1 MKNRFHVFCHK
12 FTELAEV
19 NMLVFFLL
27 ALLMVPSAWADNVD
41 ITYNGQTVTPP
52 CSDDRTLTVASGVT
66 SFVITHPNIPAGYA
80 HSCSGMLY
88 VNAPSGNSLS
98 LSGEAKLRSGNS
110 LYIYDGSGTSVSLYA
125 KTGSGSYSV
134 PTLYTSNTQATIL
147 FSHDGHIDNTNYVA
161 LNVTVLPSHFVSVS
175 VPWKQESPWNYYV
188 IWDRTGSWWYPE
200 YRLDKV
206 EFYVGQTVPTGKAP
220 YLTMTLWGLNVKDA
234 NGNLLTTTQVNDSLL
249 FTMPASD
256 VTVVPTFSNCSD
268 SYRGCGYNL
277 VNESRTVNIGAN
289 SSINVYDDGGID
301 YPYANNFNGYLTVK
315 APAGHRVKVS
325 GTVAT
330 EANGFD
336 YLELYEGVKG
346 ASSSPICKVYS
357 ADSNVAVAVPA
368 NCKSVDSVLT
378 LRFKTDHSA
387 FANGLNLVV
396 SAEPKIYNVTLNNN
410 QLSKGTV
417 SSDKVEAETRST
429 VTLTAYPESGYIL
442 KSVSV
447 VNTATNAT
455 VATSGGWETD
465 NKITFTMPAGNVE
478 VTPNFVTNTYNIN
491 KIKIDGGDIELE
503 STSAIVG
510 SVVTLTAKSDDGYML
525 KDVVVKDAS
534 GNSVKINKNE
544 FTSVKFTMPI
554 GDVTVIPSWTK
565 DLTVEGGLYLNM
577 PKTGAPLFTIPKG
590 VKSFK
595 VYDDGG
601 KDGNYSNNAE
611 GKLLLIAPDGN
622 VLVLTGNVN
631 TYNSSDKLLVYNN
644 LATDANLLGTLSG
657 SSYCAYSSEAR
668 RMTLKFVSDGSG
680 NASGLDLTVKVVKYE
695 LVQGDDGGK
704 HYVNMFYQHKME
716 YNIPETLKSFK
727 VYDEGGKDGD
737 YIGNNRDTL
746 VLKAPAGYVLQ
757 LSGSVM
763 TQYSYDSLRIYS
775 GVDVNADSLLGSYK
789 SYANATGEARTVN
802 KVLSMGN
809 SMTLLFHS
817 NGYDSY
823 AGLDLT
829 VKVVE
834 VEAVLENDGE
844 SDYVNMFYQHKVTF
858 EIPDTLKS
866 FKVYDEGGKSENY
879 NGNNRDT
886 LVLKAP
892 AGYLLQL
899 SGSVMTQYSYDS
911 LRIYSGVDVNADSL
925 LGSYKSYANA
935 TGEART
941 VNKVLSMGNSMTLL
955 FHSNGYDSYAGLDLT
970 VKVVEVEAV
979 LENDGES
986 DYVNMF
992 YQHKVTFEI
1001 PDTLKSFKVYDEG
1014 GKSENYN
1021 DNNSD
1026 TLVLKAPA
1034 GYLLQLSGSVAT
1046 DAYGNDSL
1054 RVYNG
1059 AGVNADSLLGT
1070 YKRSSDIS
1078 KVLSLSN
1085 SMTLVFNSNG
1095 YTNDAG
1101 LDLTVKVVKV
1111 EAVLENDGEFDYVN
1125 MFYQHKVTFEIPDTL
1140 KSFKVYDEGGKD
1152 ENYNDNNSDTLV
1164 LKAPAGYLLQLSGS
1178 VATDAYGNDSLR
1190 VYNGAGVNADSLL
1203 GTYKRSS
1210 DISKVLSLSNSM
1222 TLVFNSNGYTNDA
1235 GLDLIVKVVKV
1246 EVVLENDG
1254 ESDYVNMF
1262 YQRKVTFEIPDTLK
1276 SFKVYDEGGKDGNY
1290 SGNNRDSL
1298 VLKAPAGYVLQ
1309 LSGSVTTEGSRY
1321 DSLRVYN
1328 GAGVNADSLLGTYKS
1343 SISGKVLSRG
1353 ESMTLLFHS
1362 DGSYNAA
1369 GLDLTVKVIPIVNQ
1383 ITYTNKNSGG
1393 SVTTDSPRTGKIDS
1407 IVNYSYSYSSGYI
1420 VKEIKA
1426 VSADGDGV
1434 TVNGGWY
1441 NDKKAFFKMPP
1452 AAVTLTSTYTNNLSA
1467 EGGLYINMLRY
1478 RKVTATIPEGVKS
1491 FKVYDNGGKDGD
1503 YSNYSSDT
1511 LVLMAPAGYV
1521 LQLSGSVTTQYVS
1534 DYLGVYNGAEVNTDK
1549 LLETYW
1555 GLITISNVLSM
1566 GNSMTFVFNSDGS
1579 NNFAG
1584 LDLTVTLVPK
1594 EYTLAV
1600 TNVAGGSLADV
1611 PETAS
1616 TGDLVTLTA
1625 VPTNSNYMLVKFVVK
1640 DAAGNE
1646 VPVIRNTLTEG
1657 KFKMPASNVT
1667 ITPVFADTRSTDIT
1681 AADGFH
1687 LDMTRNNTVEINLPT
1702 AVKSFKLYDHG
1713 GKTGDYIE
1721 NSNDTLVFTAPAGYH
1736 FKVTGSIYTEI
1747 NHDKLYVYNG
1757 SSTTEK
1763 VLFNH
1768 SSVEHGVRY
1777 DVGSIETSSNSK
1789 TVRFHSDGSRNYAGL
1804 DLTVTVVLSSYTVAI
1819 EQTSGGTLSSDKESA
1834 IMGEKVTLTATPDEG
1849 YMLNGFVIKD
1859 ASGNDVPFRGG
1870 DFIDKQGSF
1879 TMPASNVTVTPV
1891 FTQDYTDIFVTV
1903 PATGTKTFEIPEGVE
1918 SFKVYDDG
1926 GPDLAYSLAADGSL
1940 VLIAPEGSKIKFA
1953 GTGEAHAYR
1962 KGMIPSAYDGTSS
1975 DATQLTWTKTI
1986 FQNGFISTSNAFMV
2000 NIKTLDVPFTQDD
2013 YDYQRFLGINATVTV
2028 ISPSVQIVDVD
2039 GGSVTADDVYPSEG
2053 DVVTLTATPDEGYM
2067 LNGFVIKDASG
2078 NDVPF
2083 RGGDFIDKQGSFT
2096 MPAGNVTVTPV
2107 FTNKPIDL
2115 FVTIPATGTKTV
2127 NLLDG
2132 MNAFYVYD
2140 DGGSTGLLGHS
2151 YNANG
2156 SLVLIAPENATM
2168 NATVMWMGGENSAA
2182 WVETFD
2188 GTSSDAPSF
2197 GKADPGYRHRY
2208 TSTGN
2213 AMTFSMT
2220 TSANVTGPV
2229 NIIINVI
2236 AKRNINVVSVD
2247 GGTAASDKTTADRN
2261 ETVTVTA
2268 TPDDGLLFKGVKVT
2282 DKFGSVLGVRGY
2294 QTGVN
2299 EIWTNNNVANFP
2311 KEVSFRMPNSDI
2323 NVEPMFGEELE
2334 ASDSLFL
2341 KMPETG
2347 SETVTIPSRVAS
2359 FNVYDDGGRG
2369 GTFSSNADG
2378 NLVLT
2383 APEGFRFQVSGSV
2396 SAWAKDIAHL
2406 CVYEGGTVSD
2416 DKALVC
2422 GTGSVFAA
2430 AATDQDYDSYVG
2442 EIGTTV
2448 SEGNTIT
2455 LRFWTTSS
2463 WETGDG
2469 IELVVTVLKPHY
2481 GAVTIVRND
2490 DGTSKAVLDGDYNG
2504 SEVIKIASPIAVDEI
2519 DFQRAFSA
2527 RTPSTAILPFTLP
2540 EGSTTNAEFYQLT
2553 EVKQVN
2559 RSWKA
2564 RFDYIGDGV
2573 LPQANTPY
2581 ALILPAGQTKLEFNL
2596 NNKQAM
2602 VQTSNI
2608 DTVKVS
2614 NDDWLFVGVYSYKVW
2629 EPGDEELGLAYAFS
2643 GKDNSN
2649 EGKFGKIKIA
2659 DNATKLSDYP
2669 YANPLR
2675 AYLRKKDAG
2684 VVLKARGRAV
2694 ASLVASFGLE
2704 NLPETIDAEFV
2715 RETANGEKT
2724 TFVGRMNTRTG
2735 EFKMLRDYDLKGRR
2749 VNGTNKARGA
2759 YYGKK
2764 VIKK

>member
-1 MKNRFHVFCHK
+1 M
-12 FTELAEV
+12 
-19 NMLVFFLL
+19 
-27 ALLMVPSAWADNVD
+27 
-41 ITYNGQTVTPP
+41 TYEIPE
-52 CSDDRTLTVASGVT
+52 TL
-66 SFVITHPNIPAGYA
+66 
-80 HSCSGMLY
+80 
-88 VNAPSGNSLS
+88 
-98 LSGEAKLRSGNS
+98 
-110 LYIYDGSGTSVSLYA
+110 
-125 KTGSGSYSV
+125 
-134 PTLYTSNTQATIL
+134 
-147 FSHDGHIDNTNYVA
+147 
-161 LNVTVLPSHFVSVS
+161 
-175 VPWKQESPWNYYV
+175 
-188 IWDRTGSWWYPE
+188 
-200 YRLDKV
+200 
-206 EFYVGQTVPTGKAP
+206 
-220 YLTMTLWGLNVKDA
+220 
-234 NGNLLTTTQVNDSLL
+234 
-249 FTMPASD
+249 
-256 VTVVPTFSNCSD
+256 
-268 SYRGCGYNL
+268 
-277 VNESRTVNIGAN
+277 
-289 SSINVYDDGGID
+289 
-301 YPYANNFNGYLTVK
+301 
-315 APAGHRVKVS
+315 
-325 GTVAT
+325 
-330 EANGFD
+330 
-336 YLELYEGVKG
+336 
-346 ASSSPICKVYS
+346 
-357 ADSNVAVAVPA
+357 
-368 NCKSVDSVLT
+368 
-378 LRFKTDHSA
+378 
-387 FANGLNLVV
+387 
-396 SAEPKIYNVTLNNN
+396 
-410 QLSKGTV
+410 
-417 SSDKVEAETRST
+417 
-429 VTLTAYPESGYIL
+429 
-442 KSVSV
+442 
-447 VNTATNAT
+447 
-455 VATSGGWETD
+455 
-465 NKITFTMPAGNVE
+465 
-478 VTPNFVTNTYNIN
+478 
-491 KIKIDGGDIELE
+491 
-503 STSAIVG
+503 
-510 SVVTLTAKSDDGYML
+510 
-525 KDVVVKDAS
+525 
-534 GNSVKINKNE
+534 
-544 FTSVKFTMPI
+544 
-554 GDVTVIPSWTK
+554 
-565 DLTVEGGLYLNM
+565 
-577 PKTGAPLFTIPKG
+577 
-590 VKSFK
+590 KSFK
-595 VYDDGG
+595 VYDEGG
-601 KDGNYSNNAE
+601 KDGAYSGNNR
-611 GKLLLIAPDGN
+611 DT
-622 VLVLTGNVN
+622 LVLKAPAG
-631 TYNSSDKLLVYNN
+631 YALQ
-644 LATDANLLGTLSG
+644 LSG
-657 SSYCAYSSEAR
+657 SVTTDRWADSLRVYSGTVGNADTVLLGKYKSS
-668 RMTLKFVSDGSG
+668 SDGSTISISGKVLSRG
-680 NASGLDLTVKVVKYE
+680 NSMTLVFKSDNYYDNYAGLDLTVTLVKLE
-695 LVQGDDGGK
+695 LEQGNDGGN
-704 HYVNMFYQHKME
+704 HYVNMFFQHNMTYE
-716 YNIPETLKSFK
+716 IPETLKSFK

-737 YIGNNRDTL
+737 YSGNNRDTL

-757 LSGSVM
+757 LSGSVT
-763 TQYSYDSLRIYS
+763 TQYSSDSLHVYS
-775 GVDVNADSLLGSYK
+775 GTVGNADTVLLGKYRS
-789 SYANATGEARTVN
+789 STGGEAESISG
-802 KVLSMGN
+802 KVLSRG
-809 SMTLLFHS
+809 
-817 NGYDSY
+817 
-823 AGLDLT
+823 
-829 VKVVE
+829 
-834 VEAVLENDGE
+834 
-844 SDYVNMFYQHKVTF
+844 
-858 EIPDTLKS
+858 
-866 FKVYDEGGKSENY
+866 
-879 NGNNRDT
+879 
-886 LVLKAP
+886 
-892 AGYLLQL
+892 
-899 SGSVMTQYSYDS
+899 
-911 LRIYSGVDVNADSL
+911 
-925 LGSYKSYANA
+925 
-935 TGEART
+935 
-941 VNKVLSMGNSMTLL
+941 
-955 FHSNGYDSYAGLDLT
+955 
-970 VKVVEVEAV
+970 
-979 LENDGES
+979 
-986 DYVNMF
+986 
-992 YQHKVTFEI
+992 
-1001 PDTLKSFKVYDEG
+1001 
-1014 GKSENYN
+1014 
-1021 DNNSD
+1021 
-1026 TLVLKAPA
+1026 
-1034 GYLLQLSGSVAT
+1034 
-1046 DAYGNDSL
+1046 
-1054 RVYNG
+1054 
-1059 AGVNADSLLGT
+1059 
-1070 YKRSSDIS
+1070 
-1078 KVLSLSN
+1078 N

-1095 YTNDAG
+1095 
-1101 LDLTVKVVKV
+1101 
-1111 EAVLENDGEFDYVN
+1111 
-1125 MFYQHKVTFEIPDTL
+1125 
-1140 KSFKVYDEGGKD
+1140 SF
-1152 ENYNDNNSDTLV
+1152 NY
-1164 LKAPAGYLLQLSGS
+1164 
-1178 VATDAYGNDSLR
+1178 
-1190 VYNGAGVNADSLL
+1190 
-1203 GTYKRSS
+1203 
-1210 DISKVLSLSNSM
+1210 
-1222 TLVFNSNGYTNDA
+1222 
-1235 GLDLIVKVVKV
+1235 
-1246 EVVLENDG
+1246 
-1254 ESDYVNMF
+1254 
-1262 YQRKVTFEIPDTLK
+1262 
-1276 SFKVYDEGGKDGNY
+1276 
-1290 SGNNRDSL
+1290 
-1298 VLKAPAGYVLQ
+1298 
-1309 LSGSVTTEGSRY
+1309 
-1321 DSLRVYN
+1321 
-1328 GAGVNADSLLGTYKS
+1328 
-1343 SISGKVLSRG
+1343 
-1353 ESMTLLFHS
+1353 
-1362 DGSYNAA
+1362 
-1369 GLDLTVKVIPIVNQ
+1369 
-1383 ITYTNKNSGG
+1383 
-1393 SVTTDSPRTGKIDS
+1393 
-1407 IVNYSYSYSSGYI
+1407 
-1420 VKEIKA
+1420 
-1426 VSADGDGV
+1426 
-1434 TVNGGWY
+1434 
-1441 NDKKAFFKMPP
+1441 
-1452 AAVTLTSTYTNNLSA
+1452 
-1467 EGGLYINMLRY
+1467 
-1478 RKVTATIPEGVKS
+1478 
-1491 FKVYDNGGKDGD
+1491 
-1503 YSNYSSDT
+1503 
-1511 LVLMAPAGYV
+1511 
-1521 LQLSGSVTTQYVS
+1521 
-1534 DYLGVYNGAEVNTDK
+1534 
-1549 LLETYW
+1549 
-1555 GLITISNVLSM
+1555 
-1566 GNSMTFVFNSDGS
+1566 
-1579 NNFAG
+1579 AG
-1584 LDLTVTLVPK
+1584 LDLTVTLVPVD
-1594 EYTLAV
+1594 YTVTV

-1667 ITPVFADTRSTDIT
+1667 ITPVFVDTRSTDIT
-1681 AADGFH
+1681 ATDGFH
-1687 LDMTRNNTVEINLPT
+1687 LDMPRNTTVEINLPV
-1702 AVKSFKLYDHG
+1702 AVKSFKLYDHS
-1713 GKTGDYIE
+1713 GKTGDYIRK
-1721 NSNDTLVFTAPAGYH
+1721 SDDHFVFNAPAGYH
-1736 FKVTGSIYTEI
+1736 FKVTGSMNLDGIWD
-1747 NHDKLYVYNG
+1747 NLYVYDG
-1757 SSTTEK
+1757 MSTI
-1763 VLFNH
+1763 LFNH
-1768 SSVEHGVRY
+1768 HGVENGATY
-1777 DVGSIETSSNSK
+1777 DVGLIETSLNRMM
-1789 TVRFHSDGSRNYAGL
+1789 VFFHADDNNRNYAGL

-1819 EQTSGGTLSSDKESA
+1819 EQTSGGTLSSDKEST

-2096 MPAGNVTVTPV
+2096 MPAGNVKVTPV

-2282 DKFGSVLGVRGY
+2282 NKFGDVLGMKGY
-2294 QTGVN
+2294 ETWAN
-2299 EIWTNNNVANFP
+2299 DIWTAGGITNLTQR
-2311 KEVSFRMPNSDI
+2311 VSFRMPNSDI
-2323 NVEPMFGEELE
+2323 NVEPMFGEEVE
-2334 ASDSLFL
+2334 ASDSVFL
-2341 KMPETG
+2341 EMPETG
-2347 SETVTIPSRVAS
+2347 SKTVAIPPRIAS
-2359 FNVYDDGGRG
+2359 FNVYDDGGRD

-2383 APEGFRFQVSGSV
+2383 APEGYRFQVSGSV
-2396 SAWAKDIAHL
+2396 SAWSKDIAHL
-2406 CVYEGGTVSD
+2406 CVYEGGAVSD
-2416 DKALVC
+2416 DKTLVC
-2422 GTGSVFAA
+2422 GTSSSGPVTG
-2430 AATDQDYDSYVG
+2430 TDMSYDSYVG

-2463 WETGDG
+2463 WTTGDG
-2469 IELVVTVLKPHY
+2469 IELVVKVLKPHY

-2527 RTPSTAILPFTLP
+2527 RTPSTAILPFSLP

-2564 RFDYIGDGV
+2564 RFDYIGDGA

-2694 ASLVASFGLE
+2694 ASPVASFGLE